1 MGPGTS
7 ESLVLSV
14 LFWRLKVSH
23 SDALAF
29 RVLSGSFQPLQRPSG
44 APLWG
49 AAHQSNPRSSSERPT
64 DMIENDHI

>member
-1 MGPGTS
+1 
-7 ESLVLSV
+7 LSV

-23 SDALAF
+23 SDSLLAF
-29 RVLSGSFQPLQRPSG
+29 RELSECFLPLQQPSGAG

-49 AAHQSNPRSSSERPT
+49 AAHRSDPRSSSERPA